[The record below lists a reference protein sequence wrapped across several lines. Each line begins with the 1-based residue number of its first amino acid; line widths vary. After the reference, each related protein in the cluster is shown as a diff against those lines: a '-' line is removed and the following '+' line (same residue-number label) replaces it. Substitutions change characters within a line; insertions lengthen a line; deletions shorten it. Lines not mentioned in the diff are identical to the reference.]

1 MERVDMEGE
10 WRIGKRMGGDEMR
23 VDVKSGEG
31 MGVDERGGNGR
42 RWEVREMDDSRGDG
56 IMLGE
61 VREIYW
67 MV

>member
-10 WRIGKRMGGDEMR
+10 WRIEKRMGGDEMR

-42 RWEVREMDDSRGDG
+42 RWEVREMDDSRGD
-56 IMLGE
+56 
-61 VREIYW
+61 
-67 MV
+67 